1 MRALGTKE
9 MKTTKSSWN
18 QGNKGYMR
26 VLVTKVIKNTKSY
39 WNHGYKINRED

>member
-26 VLVTKVIKNTKSY
+26 VLVTKVVQRVIGTMVTK
-39 WNHGYKINRED
+39 